1 MFDQYF
7 RRPSSVAEL
16 RAGPFG
22 PTVEEFAADLHD
34 RGHAFK
40 VAQAYVR
47 SADRI
52 TRWLAVKGLSLGALD
67 ERRCQAFLRTRAGRS
82 RLTFTRAGVRRFLQ
96 MLRAK
101 GIVPTPPIEPAS
113 DVDRLVAEYDT
124 YLRDVA
130 GLAPATRLSRTRFAR
145 EFLQSVFGNG
155 TIHTQRLLPKHV
167 HTFVASFGRAGC
179 FASVPVA
186 ASSLRGFIRWLQIQG
201 RCSNALILAVPTF
214 RIHKHASLPKVLTD
228 LQVRSLLET
237 FDRSTPVGRRDY
249 AMTLCQVDLGLR
261 ASEVAALT
269 LKDIDWRKGTIRIAA
284 GKSRQDRLLP
294 LSKRVGRAV
303 IEYLR
308 RGRPTTR
315 CRSLFVRFTIPAGT
329 SATCKLVRGVVRRA
343 FAKVEGC
350 QSWTGTH
357 SLRRTAAT
365 RMYRRGA
372 GLKQVADVLGHCCL
386 DTTAIYAKVNLEQL
400 AAVALPWPKGGRS

>member
-1 MFDQYF
+1 MLDQYF

-22 PTVEEFAADLHD
+22 QLVEEFAAYLHD

-47 SADRI
+47 RADRI
-52 TRWLAVKGLSLGALD
+52 TRWLAAKGLSLGALD
-67 ERRCQAFLRTRAGRS
+67 ERRCQAFLRSRSGRLRVS
-82 RLTFTRAGVRRFLQ
+82 FTRDGVRHFLQ

-101 GIVPTPPIEPAS
+101 GIVPTLPIKPMN
-113 DVDRLVAEYDT
+113 DVRRLVAEYDT

-145 EFLQSVFGNG
+145 EFLQSVFGDG
-155 TIHTQRLLPKHV
+155 VIHVERLLPKHV
-167 HTFVASFGRAGC
+167 HAFVASFGRAGC
-179 FASVPVA
+179 IASVPVA
-186 ASSLRGFIRWLQIQG
+186 ASSLRRFLRWLQLQG
-201 RCSNALILAVPTF
+201 DCSAALILAVPTF
-214 RIHKHASLPKVLTD
+214 RMYKHASLPKVLTD
-228 LQVRSLLET
+228 CQVRSLLET

-249 AMTLCQVDLGLR
+249 AMTLCQVGLGLR
-261 ASEVAALT
+261 ASEVAGLT
-269 LKDIDWRKGTIRIAA
+269 LEDIDWRKGTIRIAA

-308 RGRPTTR
+308 RGRPTTM

-329 SATCKLVRGVVRRA
+329 AATCRLVRGVVRRA

-357 SLRRTAAT
+357 PLRRTAAT

-372 GLKQVADVLGHCCL
+372 SLKQVADVLGHRCL